1 MDSVPEEVRGGIFH
15 CMKDVHTRNME
26 KVQLLDNVIS
36 ELYSILAGLVNNR
49 MEAIRGYGKLSMFSS
64 SNF

>member
-1 MDSVPEEVRGGIFH
+1 
-15 CMKDVHTRNME
+15 MKDVHTRNME